1 MHASQITLVESESL
15 AAQNAPLLPR
25 LRWVNTS
32 SNLPPATQAARTLFA
47 ANCGVCHAE
56 SGING
61 IDQRLAGR
69 SVDGINAML
78 GMTQRLAPY
87 MTPFVG
93 SEQERALLTEY
104 LFQLSSNY
112 SRRAQQAAR
121 EK

>member
-1 MHASQITLVESESL
+1 MESEAL

-32 SNLPPATQAARTLFA
+32 GDLPPATQAARTLFA

-69 SVDGINAML
+69 SADGINAM
-78 GMTQRLAPY
+78 G
-87 MTPFVG
+87 
-93 SEQERALLTEY
+93 
-104 LFQLSSNY
+104 
-112 SRRAQQAAR
+112 AAR
-121 EK
+121 ASAAGASCALAVTRTNISASPA